1 MNVLGIETATM
12 VCGAAVAIDDHIIA
26 EQSVVEKNVHAE
38 QIIGLID
45 AVLQR
50 SALQPRQLDAVAVSI
65 GPGSF
70 TGLRIG
76 LSVAKGLCYALEKP
90 LVAVPTLE
98 ALAWRAFDAHV
109 VQTPFLLSALDAR
122 RDEVYCTLYRANG
135 IVLCREWD
143 VRSRRVRDL
152 VEATAGLACTITGDA
167 RSKVALHLPASQ
179 LVPDALAMCSAG
191 AVARLGVEMAR
202 RHEFADVPSAE
213 PAYVKEFYTL
223 AKQ

>member
-12 VCGAAVAIDDHIIA
+12 VCGAAVAIDGLIIA
-26 EQSVVEKNVHAE
+26 EQSLVEKNVHAE

-45 AVLQR
+45 TVLKR
-50 SALQPRQLDAVAVSI
+50 SALQPRQLDVVAVSI

-98 ALAWRAFDAHV
+98 ALAWRAFDARV
-109 VQTPFLLSALDAR
+109 VRTLYLLPALDAR
-122 RDEVYCTLYRANG
+122 RDEVYCTLYRTNG
-135 IVLCREWD
+135 TMLRREWD
-143 VRSRRVRDL
+143 VRAMTVREL

-167 RSKVALHLPASQ
+167 RSKVALQLPATQ

-191 AVARLGVEMAR
+191 AVARLGAEMAQR
-202 RHEFADVPSAE
+202 NEFADVRSAE
-213 PAYVKEFYTL
+213 PAYVKEVYTTT
-223 AKQ
+223 KQ